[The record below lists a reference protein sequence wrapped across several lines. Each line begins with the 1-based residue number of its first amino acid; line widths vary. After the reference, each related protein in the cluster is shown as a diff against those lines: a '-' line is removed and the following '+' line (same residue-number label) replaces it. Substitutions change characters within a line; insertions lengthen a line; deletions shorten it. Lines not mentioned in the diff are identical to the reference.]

1 MGTERGNIPNE
12 TIKSRARSRPSA
24 SSAIKVLPFKQYRRD
39 ESSSSRKQRRRVG
52 VALKGYALLPKVV
65 FGVKF
70 NDGIEVVRC
79 RLSRLSNKTRR

>member
-1 MGTERGNIPNE
+1 
-12 TIKSRARSRPSA
+12 
-24 SSAIKVLPFKQYRRD
+24 VLPFKQYRRD

-70 NDGIEVVRC
+70 NDGIEVVRSPAQTAAAYPAC
-79 RLSRLSNKTRR
+79 PPRLGDSSDHMQRFSG